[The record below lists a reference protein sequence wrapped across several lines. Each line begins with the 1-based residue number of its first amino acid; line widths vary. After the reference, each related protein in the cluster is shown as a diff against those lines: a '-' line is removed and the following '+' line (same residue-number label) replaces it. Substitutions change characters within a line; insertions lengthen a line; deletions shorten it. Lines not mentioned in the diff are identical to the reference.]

1 MTVKMKKKNHLELDI
16 KQVLDKPK
24 MKESLLKMKKNKNK
38 NLKKSLNI
46 KRMISLIL

>member
-1 MTVKMKKKNHLELDI
+1 MTVKMKKKHPVVDI
-16 KQVLDKPK
+16 LLVLDKPK
-24 MKESLLKMKKNKNK
+24 MKENLLRMKKNKNK